1 MASFKIKYKGDVRFT
16 LTNGVINIAKI
27 DYRLNVSQSN
37 WVDEGEYTK
46 GHLRYELSKNWDD
59 QSATSIYDLV
69 NAPLFNSEIV
79 PLFLEKLGKGSYS
92 ASISVA
98 TSSFTDD
105 EYWDDSDVVNNEF
118 PSLPTSEYTGQ
129 FLYNFIPKHYAVITV
144 TE

>member
-16 LTNGVINIAKI
+16 LTNGVIDIAKI

-37 WVDEGEYTK
+37 WMDDGEYTK
-46 GHLRYELSKNWDD
+46 NHLRYELSKNWDD

-105 EYWDDSDVVNNEF
+105 EYWDDSDVGNNEF
-118 PSLPTSEYTGQ
+118 PSLPTSGYTGQ